1 MPQMTFESLPHT
13 QKAIVVQLAANVAT
27 YANEN
32 PDSFLGF
39 QFASVLGK
47 EKNKYFSATFLHDK
61 DGEEVEARS
70 ILQQMKDF
78 EKLKTDISYA
88 GYESDDGEDEASD
101 QDHEREERDHHRREH
116 THAKSTESRALAP
129 LNLSK
134 FKNLADLALA
144 VIDFEHG
151 KHGENFYKTVAQPL
165 LQSLRKAIKKED
177 EALDF
182 LVIGADKR
190 LEQQLSQVI
199 SDLEQAHERLKQL
212 QTAHRALQAK
222 QAIQEGAQQQQATE
236 LAEINAQLT
245 QAQATVTVTQAN
257 QSLKTELTTTQEQ
270 LQQAQATA
278 AKAHKKSTRLETEKA
293 AQAVEFEHQLTLSKS
308 ETEQEREKSARLQ
321 QRLEPLEA
329 ESSRLRGENSALRAE
344 VTELRQSNSSQ
355 AAALTDA
362 RDGLAIEQSKSQGLE
377 TEKASLTAKVVDLT
391 GQLESSRED
400 LQQSQTQLSELRQT
414 LTAAN
419 TGLKDELAQAQARS
433 QEAANTHDH
442 ARENWDKERQA
453 LEAVQRTQA
462 EKVADLTKKN
472 QALSGQLTTSHDEK
486 ATLQTQVAEL
496 TADNDQLTDTNTTL
510 VRQLASTQEEVRQAK
525 ASLPSRK
532 DLEKQRAIIDL
543 MPRLREGDARH
554 LKSNLYSVISDR
566 LERGEAFDK
575 ELFPKLIAAFT
586 TNTGNWVS
594 WRDNSTTAG
603 QLLDGL
609 KENSGLAKYLGVEV
623 NKKTKQKDLRAT
635 LGTQNDEFKKLKSKD
650 EHLVFF
656 KLSTIEKNHQASQ
669 HTIVE
674 PRT

>member
-101 QDHEREERDHHRREH
+101 QDHEREKRDHHRREH

-190 LEQQLSQVI
+190 LKQQLSQAI

-236 LAEINAQLT
+236 LAGINAQLT
-245 QAQATVTVTQAN
+245 QAQATVTQAN
-257 QSLKTELTTTQEQ
+257 QTLKAELTTTQEQ
-270 LQQAQATA
+270 LEQAQATA
-278 AKAHKKSTRLETEKA
+278 AEAQEKA
-293 AQAVEFEHQLTLSKS
+293 RSLGAEKDAQAAEFEHQLTLSKS

-329 ESSRLRGENSALRAE
+329 ESSHLHEENSALRAE
-344 VTELRQSNSSQ
+344 VTKLTQAQAASQ
-355 AAALTDA
+355 AKIDDLDHQLTQE
-362 RDGLAIEQSKSQGLE
+362 RTTS
-377 TEKASLTAKVVDLT
+377 ASLRKQVQAQTAELAQLHKTNADLC
-391 GQLESSRED
+391 
-400 LQQSQTQLSELRQT
+400 QQA
-414 LTAAN
+414 TAAKAES
-419 TGLKDELAQAQARS
+419 GDLKHSLTLVKGELAQARATQQETTAELEQAQASLREEQEKSRKLGEEKEAWTTESTQLRETNEGLKQKLDADGQTHTSTHQQLIQAQRELKQVRAALKAEKANRS
-433 QEAANTHDH
+433 QLQELLIRAMPQAMNDAKGVKGDFAKH
-442 ARENWDKERQA
+442 ALKE
-453 LEAVQRTQA
+453 V
-462 EKVADLTKKN
+462 KKGP
-472 QALSGQLTTSHDEK
+472 LKKEI
-486 ATLQTQVAEL
+486 LQDIV
-496 TADNDQLTDTNTTL
+496 
-510 VRQLASTQEEVRQAK
+510 
-525 ASLPSRK
+525 SR
-532 DLEKQRAIIDL
+532 
-543 MPRLREGDARH
+543 
-554 LKSNLYSVISDR
+554 
-566 LERGEAFDK
+566 
-575 ELFPKLIAAFT
+575 LIV
-586 TNTGNWVS
+586 NTGWF
-594 WRDNSTTAG
+594 WNSTTG
-603 QLLDGL
+603 EELLKSIKVNKD
-609 KENSGLAKYLGVEV
+609 LADELGVV
-623 NKKTKQKDLRAT
+623 VDSNTKQSDLRKQ
-635 LGTQNDEFKKLKSKD
+635 LGTPKYSGKAKKLFFNWEAIQQ
-650 EHLVFF
+650 EH
-656 KLSTIEKNHQASQ
+656 KNQEAHQPAAES
-669 HTIVE
+669 
-674 PRT
+674 PRA

>member
-190 LEQQLSQVI
+190 LEQQLSQAI

-245 QAQATVTVTQAN
+245 QAQATVTQAN

-329 ESSRLRGENSALRAE
+329 ESSH
-344 VTELRQSNSSQ
+344 LRQ
-355 AAALTDA
+355 
-362 RDGLAIEQSKSQGLE
+362 
-377 TEKASLTAKVVDLT
+377 
-391 GQLESSRED
+391 
-400 LQQSQTQLSELRQT
+400 
-414 LTAAN
+414 
-419 TGLKDELAQAQARS
+419 
-433 QEAANTHDH
+433 
-442 ARENWDKERQA
+442 EN
-453 LEAVQRTQA
+453 
-462 EKVADLTKKN
+462 
-472 QALSGQLTTSHDEK
+472 G
-486 ATLQTQVAEL
+486 TLQATVAEL
-496 TADNDQLTDTNTTL
+496 TQAQTASQARIDALGQELAQEQATSTDL
-510 VRQLASTQEEVRQAK
+510 SRQLQAQTNELAQLHETNEDLSRQSDDAKAKSVGLQHDLASVRDELTQAQTNRRQEQEKSRKLGEEKEAWTTESTQ
-525 ASLPSRK
+525 
-532 DLEKQRAIIDL
+532 
-543 MPRLREGDARH
+543 LRETNARLQQKLDTTEH
-554 LKSNLYSVISDR
+554 THTSTHQQLIKTQ
-566 LERGEAFDK
+566 K
-575 ELFPKLIAAFT
+575 ELEQVRAALKAEKANRSQLQELLIRAMPQAMNDAKGVKGDFAKHALKEVKKGPLKKEILQDIVSRLIV
-586 TNTGNWVS
+586 NTGWF
-594 WRDNSTTAG
+594 WNSTTG
-603 QLLDGL
+603 EELLKSIKVNKD
-609 KENSGLAKYLGVEV
+609 LADELGVAV
-623 NKKTKQKDLRAT
+623 DSNTKQSDLRKQ
-635 LGTQNDEFKKLKSKD
+635 LGTPKYSGQAKKLFFNWETIQQ
-650 EHLVFF
+650 EHQ
-656 KLSTIEKNHQASQ
+656 SQEAHQPAAES
-669 HTIVE
+669 
-674 PRT
+674 PRA